1 MPSRGPVGMAAAIL
15 ACVSLRA
22 TPASADPQANAG
34 LTLGGAATD
43 LRTAPSSAFHLGAR
57 GDVLF
62 LRNRGSDMALGPYV
76 EVLSESFR
84 TLEAGGGVEWLVPV
98 RDELPLVL
106 SAGGFARRA
115 PGVSWEPGVASS
127 VFFGSRSYNFHS
139 FYDLAAGIFVQ
150 GRWGLGDAHQAD
162 VIVGVQMDL
171 VLLAYPL
178 IFAYEAL
185 AH

>member
-1 MPSRGPVGMAAAIL
+1 MPSPGRAGTAVAIL
-15 ACVSLRA
+15 GCAAFFAAHARA
-22 TPASADPQANAG
+22 EPQASAG

-62 LRNRGSDMALGPYV
+62 LRERGRDMALGPYV

-98 RDELPLVL
+98 RDELPLVI

-115 PGVSWEPGVASS
+115 PGFPWEPGVASAI
-127 VFFGSRSYNFHS
+127 FFGSRSYNFHS
-139 FYDLAAGIFVQ
+139 IYGLAAGVFVQ
-150 GRWGLGDAHQAD
+150 GRYGLGDARQAD
-162 VIVGVQMDL
+162 VVIGVQMDL
-171 VLLAYPL
+171 VLLAYPV
-178 IFAYEAL
+178 IFVYEAL